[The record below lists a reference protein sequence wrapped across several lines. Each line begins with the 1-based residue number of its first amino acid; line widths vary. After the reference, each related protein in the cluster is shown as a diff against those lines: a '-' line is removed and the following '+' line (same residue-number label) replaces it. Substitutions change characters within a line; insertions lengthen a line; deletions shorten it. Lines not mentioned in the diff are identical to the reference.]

1 MQLEVNKHDIFT
13 DSVWSFM
20 MPDHEHWK
28 KQLEDIVTVE
38 KNKDIHKFSIENKE
52 DKPVQAHRTPWDSH
66 CRYFAA
72 FETQN
77 IIKNIIIQSIRNDGW
92 EVPTRM
98 NAMNCWVN
106 WYEKNQYA
114 NVHIHNCLL
123 SAVYFVK
130 VENSPSEFFF
140 HRDDRFRLRKE
151 NEDSN
156 IKMVTPKEGSV
167 LFFTGCQSHSVSAN
181 TSDET
186 RITMAVN
193 FNGEYSSEF
202 KPIDNPSP
210 FEKL

>member
-1 MQLEVNKHDIFT
+1 MKIEVSKHDIFT
-13 DSVWSFM
+13 DCMWSFM

-38 KNKDIHKFSIENKE
+38 KNKDVHKFSMENK
-52 DKPVQAHRTPWDSH
+52 DNKPVQAHKTPWDSH

-77 IIKNIIIQSIRNDGW
+77 IIKKTIEQSIKQDGW
-92 EVPTRM
+92 EVPKLNTM
-98 NAMNCWVN
+98 ECFIN
-106 WYEKNQYA
+106 WYEKNQFA
-114 NVHIHNCLL
+114 HKHVHNNIL
-123 SAVYFVK
+123 SAVYFVI
-130 VENSPSEFFF
+130 VEKSPSNFFF

-156 IKMVTPKEGSV
+156 IKLVTPKEGSV
-167 LFFTGCQSHSVSAN
+167 IFFTGCQSHSVSAN
-181 TSDET
+181 TSDDT

-193 FNGEYSSEF
+193 FNGEYSSDF
-202 KPIDNPSP
+202 KPINNPSP